1 MKKRNILVV
10 LLILLLIIC
19 AMSYIFILAD
29 NTNKINNDSIFNN
42 STNLQNKQ
50 NDKNISLNHTNNT
63 DDGIEGNINNT
74 VNQESYSANINKK
87 NNYENKSKSVFD
99 ENKSN
104 NKFDNLTEEEL
115 KELIRTHVAWHD
127 GKGGTTH
134 DVRIGEIYKT
144 NNLWLVPAFDKKTGE
159 FLEAVWT
166 GPMGHGFFGGVDS
179 YSKYVEIISGKYNH
193 DSNKPNKGYK
203 PNPIEEIPDS
213 SDFHVL
219 AAVNPE
225 VKDNYPSSNIP
236 LDTQSESVIELDA
249 NQQYSVK
256 SNETA

>member
-1 MKKRNILVV
+1 M
-10 LLILLLIIC
+10 IC
-19 AMSYIFILAD
+19 AMGYIFILAD

-236 LDTQSESVIELDA
+236 LDTQSESVVELDA
-249 NQQYSVK
+249 NQQYSEFN
-256 SNETA
+256 SQNTEIINEE

>member
-1 MKKRNILVV
+1 MKMKIIIVI
-10 LLILLLIIC
+10 LIL
-19 AMSYIFILAD
+19 FILFFSGYFLI
-29 NTNKINNDSIFNN
+29 KNN
-42 STNLQNKQ
+42 NLLVSSQL
-50 NDKNISLNHTNNT
+50 KNLSSNLSSDTVNLS
-63 DDGIEGNINNT
+63 NINNT
-74 VNQESYSANINKK
+74 VNQDSYSANINKK

-236 LDTQSESVIELDA
+236 LDTQSESVVELDA
-249 NQQYSVK
+249 NQQYSEFN
-256 SNETA
+256 SQNTEIINEE